1 VVKIY
6 SIGHSKHPIEK
17 FISMLKEQD
26 IEMLVDVRRFP
37 QSRFNP
43 HFNKNKLKESLEQ
56 QGIQYVHMV
65 ELGGRR
71 NPVPESVN
79 RGWEEPQFQGYADY
93 MQTAEFEYALKEL
106 LIHAAAHR
114 TAYMCA
120 EADYHSCHR
129 RLLSDALMVRKCEV
143 IHIKPNGTEPHTLT
157 TFAKVE
163 GKRLSYPAPEESQG
177 SLF

>member
-1 VVKIY
+1 MKIY
-6 SIGHSKHPIEK
+6 SVGHSKHPIEK
-17 FISMLKEQD
+17 FISMLKENS

-43 HFNKNKLKESLEQ
+43 QFNKNKLKASLEQ
-56 QGIQYVHMV
+56 EGIQYVHMV

-71 NPVPESVN
+71 YPVPESVN

-129 RLLSDALMVRKCEV
+129 RLLSDALTVRNCEV
-143 IHIKPNGTEPHTLT
+143 IHIKPDGLVPHTLT
-157 TFAKVE
+157 SFAKVE
-163 GKRLSYPAPEESQG
+163 GKRLSYPAPEDSQG